1 METNERLRKNQDFKK
16 VYSKG
21 KSVVNKYLVMYYLKN
36 NLPYNRVGFSISK
49 KVGNSVTRNRVR
61 RLMKESLRLDSMD
74 VKNGYDLIF
83 VARVRMNQADY
94 RTVAKSLHHLLKKI
108 RRDKNEKNRN

>member
-1 METNERLRKNQDFKK
+1 MERNVSLKKNQEFKK

-36 NLPYNRVGFSISK
+36 DLPYNRIGFSISK

-61 RLMKESLRLDSMD
+61 RLMKESLRLSTIN
-74 VKNGYDLIF
+74 VKSGYDLVFI
-83 VARVRMNQADY
+83 ARVRMNQADY
-94 RTVAKSLHHLLKKI
+94 STVFKSMHHLLKKI
-108 RRDKNEKNRN
+108 RRDN